1 MAQGLVPEEIKIL
14 RASEGSIIL
23 VLVVV
28 YAFAKTISDII
39 LRALSISERVLDIK
53 KKAEEL
59 KTMKLI
65 NEQIVKD
72 LSNYC
77 TTPEGI

>member
-14 RASEGSIIL
+14 RASEGSVIL

-28 YAFAKTISDII
+28 YAFADTIGEII
-39 LRALSISERVLDIK
+39 LKGLRIAGRVLYIK